1 MKSIVFFN
9 NKGGVGKTTLL
20 CNVSAYLA
28 LEMGKKVLVIDADPQ
43 CNATSYV
50 LGAEALDELYSKQKR
65 HTIDYFI
72 QPVTRGKGDSL
83 VRIEP
88 IKSANFGFDIIPGD
102 PKLAIAED
110 VLATD
115 WKDALSGAERGLQTT
130 YIFKIITNLYS
141 EYDYIFFDVGPSLG
155 AINRAILIGSDFF
168 VIPMSVDLFS
178 LMAIDNINLSL
189 GKWKSSTERGLSDYA
204 TNEGHDYLV
213 ADMPQKW
220 NLKFCGYVMQQY
232 IAKIEKGEK
241 KHVKAFEKISKE
253 IPNRINQQMSS
264 FFPEATGGY
273 EPLLG
278 EVENL
283 YSLVPMSQTSKT
295 PIFQLK
301 SKDGVVG
308 AHFAK
313 VLSAKALYEN
323 IANNILKNIGDT
335 ND

>member
-20 CNVSAYLA
+20 CNVSSYIATEL
-28 LEMGKKVLVIDADPQ
+28 GKKVLVIDADPQ

-50 LGAEALDELYSKQKR
+50 LSDKTLDNIYSKQKR
-65 HTIDYFI
+65 LTIDSFI

-88 IKSANFGFDIIPGD
+88 LESENFGFDIIPGD

-110 VLATD
+110 ILATD
-115 WKDALSGAERGLQTT
+115 WKDAVAGNERGLQTT
-130 YIFKIITNLYS
+130 YVFKLITELYS
-141 EYDYIFFDVGPSLG
+141 DYDYVFFDVGPSLG
-155 AINRAILIGSDFF
+155 AINRSILIGSDYF

-178 LMAIDNINLSL
+178 LMAIDNINVSL
-189 GKWKSSTERGLSDYA
+189 NKWKTSIERGLGDYA
-204 TNEGHDYLV
+204 TNEGHDYIISEKV
-213 ADMPQKW
+213 QSW

-232 IAKIEKGEK
+232 IAKVAKGEK
-241 KHVKAFEKISKE
+241 KHVKAFEKISKK
-253 IPNRINQQMSS
+253 IPDKIKTQLVSYYSNN
-264 FFPEATGGY
+264 EEEY

-283 YSLVPMSQTSKT
+283 YSLIPMSQTSKV
-295 PIFQLK
+295 PVFLLK

-313 VLSAKALYEN
+313 VLAAKELYEK
-323 IANNILKNIGDT
+323 ISFNILKNIGS
-335 ND
+335 NK